1 MLFLSD
7 SMVKG
12 NMKETLQLIA
22 IKVNKGSTGQRK
34 LSSEKPYYFID
45 GYEIIDDIHIT
56 VREDRFNAV
65 NIYDDYFQNEPSH
78 PSVNISAVVGENGS
92 GKSSIVE
99 FLMRIINNFGA
110 ATLGEYSPN
119 QRTNEHL
126 HFIDGV
132 DGSLFFRKDDKLWEI
147 RVKNRNIQL
156 IDFVINNNGTGG
168 FYEYKKN
175 GIGAFWDNGRPE
187 EQNPSDKQ
195 QSPFEKWSNK
205 AVALNEIY
213 QGMFYTFIS
222 NYSIYAYNTSDFW
235 KESNNLDYERK
246 CRRLGSVKKRFDND
260 DCNWLHGL
268 FHKNDGYQTPLVL
281 SPYRYNGNI
290 DINSENHLS
299 KERLL
304 SLLISSPN
312 GFSVFNGHLKA
323 IKFSIKKRKDVFD
336 ASYLRRGK
344 GEDRLYTN
352 INAKGWNK
360 LRQSIPALWSSVY
373 GLELE
378 QYKNKRKHFE
388 YALDYLTYKTLKIS
402 AQYSQ
407 YHQFHNKHKAIRN
420 RIDTDMLRRLVSRLA
435 IDHSHITKKIRQ
447 ILAYIVYGIY
457 EENKEGRFDVVI
469 QDIASKEIANVMQ
482 LEKEKNDKV
491 GPKRF
496 VFSFDDLV
504 PPPIYETDI
513 TLEEI
518 VANTNNENEVA
529 FETLSSGE
537 KQQIFTISSILYHL
551 SNIESIFSDGNNER
565 ITYSHCN
572 IVLEELELYFH
583 PELQKNLVRY
593 LLDGIRQMHFNKIRA
608 INICMVTHSPFILS
622 DIQSKNILALVKT
635 GNTRA
640 GLCTFGANIHDLL
653 KTSFLDSAIGDYAQW
668 VINRII
674 ILLQVYKY
682 MKTGVW
688 RQKITRDYW
697 FLKPYLIIKSEER
710 SGKRLSF
717 KIEQIEKDY
726 PKEKLFAFIMTID
739 EPIIR
744 GALLDEYKS
753 VFKEYTV
760 QQEIEVLT
768 KRLAVLKQSA
778 AK

>member
-1 MLFLSD
+1 MLISTFKMND
-7 SMVKG
+7 

-22 IKVNKGSTGQRK
+22 IKVNGGSTGQRK
-34 LSSEKPYYFID
+34 LSSEKPYYFLD
-45 GYEIIDDIHIT
+45 GYDIIDDLHIT
-56 VREDRFNAV
+56 ITKDRVNAV
-65 NIYDDYFQNEPSH
+65 NIYDDYFQNEPFH
-78 PSVNISAVVGENGS
+78 PSVNISAIVGENGS

-126 HFIDGV
+126 HYIEGV
-132 DGSLFFRKDDKLWEI
+132 DGSLYFRKDEKIWEI
-147 RVKNRNIQL
+147 RVRNRNVQL
-156 IDFVINNNGTGG
+156 IEYVIYKKGLDGSYGYIQNGTS
-168 FYEYKKN
+168 
-175 GIGAFWDNGRPE
+175 AFWDNGRPE
-187 EQNPSDKQ
+187 ERISIEKKQ
-195 QSPFEKWSNK
+195 PPFEKWSNK
-205 AVALNEIY
+205 AVTLNEIY
-213 QGMFYTFIS
+213 QGMFYTYIS
-222 NYSIYAYNTSDFW
+222 NYSIYAYNTSDFR
-235 KESNNLDYERK
+235 KESNSQAYERK
-246 CRRLGSVKKRFDND
+246 CRKWGSVNKRLNNDN
-260 DCNWLHGL
+260 CNWLHGL
-268 FHKNDGYQTPLVL
+268 FHKNDGYQIPLVL
-281 SPYRYNGNI
+281 SPYRNNGNI
-290 DINSENHLS
+290 DINSENYLS

-312 GFSVFNGHLKA
+312 GFSVLNGHLKA
-323 IKFSIKKRKDVFD
+323 TKFSIKKRKDVFD
-336 ASYLRRGK
+336 ASYLKRGK
-344 GEDRLYTN
+344 GEDRLYTK
-352 INAKGWNK
+352 IDAKGWGK
-360 LRQSIPALWSSVY
+360 LRQSIPGLWSSAY
-373 GLELE
+373 GLHIE
-378 QYKNKRKHFE
+378 QYRNERKHYE

-407 YHQFHNKHKAIRN
+407 YHLFHNKHKNIRN
-420 RIDTDMLRRLVSRLA
+420 RIDTEMLNRLVSRLA
-435 IDHSHITKKIRQ
+435 IDHSHITRKIRQ

-457 EENKEGRFDVVI
+457 EDNNEERFNVVI
-469 QDIASKEIANVMQ
+469 QDIASKEIAKVMQ
-482 LEKEKNDKV
+482 LEKDKNDKK

-518 VANTNNENEVA
+518 TANANNENPIP
-529 FETLSSGE
+529 FGTLSSGE

-572 IVLEELELYFH
+572 IILEELELYFH

-593 LLDGIRQMHFNKIRA
+593 LLDGIRQMHFEKVRA

-635 GNTRA
+635 AKTKA
-640 GLCTFGANIHDLL
+640 GLCTFGANIHDIL

-682 MKTGVW
+682 MNTRVW
-688 RQKITRDYW
+688 QQKITREHC
-697 FLKPYLIIKSEER
+697 FLKSHIIYTPEEER
-710 SGKRLSF
+710 GKRISF
-717 KIEQIEKDY
+717 NRDSIKKWF
-726 PKEKLFAFIMTID
+726 PKEKLFEYIMTID

-753 VFKEYTV
+753 VFAELSV
-760 QQEIEVLT
+760 QEEIDVLT
-768 KRLAVLKQSA
+768 KRLDDLKQSA
-778 AK
+778 VR